1 MQSRMEDQVI
11 VLTGGGSGIG
21 KATTLLCAEKLGA
34 RLAILDLDESAARD
48 VAEEA
53 LSRGAPRALGLRCD
67 VTRESEVEK
76 AFELCT
82 AELGAPDG
90 LFANAGID
98 IGGLEHELS
107 YETWERVL
115 STNLSGVFLTC
126 KHAVRA
132 MLEAGTGGSI
142 VCTSSPAASVAL
154 AAGGTGAYSASKG
167 GVSALVRSLAIDY
180 ARHGIRANCIM
191 PGLID
196 TPLIYKQISSEYGSV
211 EDMVTARNAAVPL
224 GRMGTAW
231 DIAHAAVF
239 LASDEAQFITG
250 VCLPVDGGQSCSV
263 TQVK

>member
-21 KATTLLCAEKLGA
+21 KATALLCAEKLGA

-53 LSRGAPRALGLRCD
+53 LSRGAPRALGVRCD

-76 AFELCT
+76 AFELCK

-98 IGGLEHELS
+98 IGGLEHELP
-107 YETWERVL
+107 YETWDQVL

-154 AAGGTGAYSASKG
+154 AAGGTGAYSASQG

-180 ARHGIRANCIM
+180 ARHGIRVNAVV
-191 PGLID
+191 PGATE
-196 TPLIYKQISSEYGSV
+196 TPLMWANVPQDERERMREQINSE
-211 EDMVTARNAAVPL
+211 VPL
-224 GRMGTAW
+224 GRLADPAEIG
-231 DIAHAAVF
+231 HAVVW
-239 LASDEAQFITG
+239 LLSDASAYVTG
-250 VCLPVDGGQSCSV
+250 SHLVCDGGILAKGSISV
-263 TQVK
+263 